1 MGLGGSWIQM
11 ARRQD
16 FESQTDKKKKKG
28 KKSDDRFW
36 YMCSLMTV
44 LTSLS
49 PRAVR
54 CGRPCALSLSVSFFL
69 YFGACYCS
77 ESNVLNETFTHTVFA
92 LFLSYHTIHP
102 TSI

>member
-16 FESQTDKKKKKG
+16 FESQADKKKKKKG

-44 LTSLS
+44 LTS
-49 PRAVR
+49 
-54 CGRPCALSLSVSFFL
+54 
-69 YFGACYCS
+69 
-77 ESNVLNETFTHTVFA
+77 
-92 LFLSYHTIHP
+92 YHLAPSDVEDHVP
-102 TSI
+102 YL